1 MARPPL
7 VFALELGPEPDAL
20 LVEALLDD
28 GVQPDER
35 PPADEEDVARVHPDE
50 FLMRVLAAALRRHV
64 RDRAFDQLQ
73 ERLLY
78 APTGHVA
85 RDGGAVALPADLVD
99 LVDIDDAAFRPLH
112 VVVGDLEE
120 FEDDVLHVLADIAGL
135 RARRGVAN

>member
-28 GVQPDER
+28 
-35 PPADEEDVARVHPDE
+35 RVHPDE

-78 APTGHVA
+78 ALTGHVA

-99 LVDIDDAAFRPLH
+99 LVDIDDAALRPLH
-112 VVVGDLEE
+112 VVVG
-120 FEDDVLHVLADIAGL
+120 
-135 RARRGVAN
+135 